1 VPTHPAE
8 IEAFRTWLPR
18 GRVDQKR
25 ADAVALLERMRADL
39 SAPGDAAAPVT
50 APHLTSTVLWNEV
63 VRQETPLTAILEEFL
78 LAVTLSR
85 AVAEGVA
92 RTS

>member
-39 SAPGDAAAPVT
+39 LQAAQLWFT
-50 APHLTSTVLWNEV
+50 A
-63 VRQETPLTAILEEFL
+63 
-78 LAVTLSR
+78 
-85 AVAEGVA
+85 
-92 RTS
+92 